1 MLQLHCASLTG
12 LEQPPPQ
19 HKLSMNKLANNIY
32 KVLMFGACLSMVSAF
47 GVILLGIAAREF
59 VWDIPGLDA
68 YAGYAIA
75 GALFLALPGTLRHG
89 DHIRVSMVLQKLP
102 PRAKSILEYWCLGA
116 GTFLSAYFA
125 WYAVRMTW
133 ISYSFH
139 DVSPAAD
146 ASPLW
151 IPQILM
157 VLGSLGFVVAFA
169 DAFICHLRGRPFF
182 EAQDGEAVRAE

>member
-1 MLQLHCASLTG
+1 
-12 LEQPPPQ
+12 
-19 HKLSMNKLANNIY
+19 MNKLVNNIY
-32 KVLMFGACLSMVSAF
+32 KMLMLGACLSMVSAF
-47 GVILLGIAAREF
+47 GIILLGIAAREF

-75 GALFLALPGTLRHG
+75 GTLFLALPSTLRQG
-89 DHIRVSMVLQKLP
+89 DHIRVSMVLQKLS
-102 PRAKSILEYWCLGA
+102 PRAQSILEYWCLGA
-116 GTFLSAYFA
+116 GTVLSSYFA
-125 WYAVRMTW
+125 WYAIRMTW
-133 ISYSFH
+133 ISYTFH

-169 DAFICHLRGRPFF
+169 DAFISHVLGRPFF
-182 EAQDGEAVRAE
+182 QVQDGEAARTE